1 MKRITYILLLVLSLI
16 LFPGCG
22 EERDDLLRGPAMNFT
37 AGDPQTKAFIEDIN
51 RSGNELV
58 VYDYMTG
65 TAGILDV
72 ADDDRWYIDHSR
84 IHCTVDGQEVWDY
97 VAGDEYFWL
106 YGSHHS
112 CFGWLFTGPSGYNT
126 ITFFGEHPHF
136 EKNTFTLPLPA
147 YKFTHASPLYDFLY
161 SDVTKR
167 TYTQAN
173 PDSSPIALAMNHL
186 FSAFRFTVRS
196 VREAPVTINSAVLR
210 VVTKKKAT
218 LDFKDAVDGVSGGK
232 TVVSYSEES
241 ADTLQLKNRNHIL
254 ENGSPAI
261 NLFDRNDVEAFRMIW
276 PQTET
281 EFENAE
287 LEIRYTDAPNSDEQ
301 VKTFQLNRFQQKEWL
316 AGNRYSYELVF
327 TDKEITLTCN
337 VVPWR
342 KKDITL
348 DYTQV
353 VVVSDKIQWHDNTIS
368 HLDEHTGEVLLIND
382 KKKPAECYF
391 KIDAPQGAT
400 WTASLIPVAG
410 INTGAF
416 EFVDPDKY
424 DSTKDDPYT
433 VLDAPT
439 GTVGQIGRLMI
450 RVKDSVTATE
460 TNKARLRI
468 VVKTANDEQTI
479 VVENLCAGHDYNEY
493 TLVQNMIIG
502 G

>member
-65 TAGILDV
+65 IEGTLEV
-72 ADDDRWYIDHSR
+72 AEADRWYIDHSR

-173 PDSSPIALAMNHL
+173 PDSSPIALNMNHL

-196 VREAPVTINSAVLR
+196 VRQAPVTISSAVLK
-210 VVTKKKAT
+210 VVTQKKAT
-218 LDFKDAVDGVSGGK
+218 INFERAVDTVTGGK
-232 TVVSYSEES
+232 PVVTYTEIAS
-241 ADTLQLKNRNHIL
+241 DTLYLGGRNHEL
-254 ENGSPAI
+254 TSGSAAI
-261 NLFDRNDVEAFRMIW
+261 NLFDRKDVEAFRMIW
-276 PQTET
+276 PQSEE
-281 EFENAE
+281 EFADAV
-287 LEIRYTDAPNSDEQ
+287 LEVKYTDANAADKNALQ
-301 VKTFQLNRFQQKEWL
+301 TKTFQLNGFSQKEWL
-316 AGNRYSYELVF
+316 AGSRYSYELVF
-327 TDKEITLTCN
+327 TDKEITLTC
-337 VVPWR
+337 VVLPWN
-342 KKDITL
+342 KKEIVL
-348 DYTQV
+348 DFTEV

-368 HLDEHTGEVLLIND
+368 HLDEHTGEVLLFND
-382 KKKPAECYF
+382 KNKPAECYF

-400 WTASLIPVAG
+400 WVASLVPVAG
-410 INTGAF
+410 KSDAF
-416 EFVDPDKY
+416 EFVDPKSGEVVESPSGD
-424 DSTKDDPYT
+424 
-433 VLDAPT
+433 
-439 GTVGQIGRLMI
+439 VGEIGI
-450 RVKDSVTATE
+450 IKVRVKNATDQTD
-460 TNKARLRI
+460 TNKAKLRI
-468 VVKTANDEQTI
+468 VVKTAASAQDGEVI
-479 VVENLCAGHDYNEY
+479 VVENLCPGHDYNEY
-493 TLVQNMIIG
+493 TIVQNRI
-502 G
+502 

>member
-1 MKRITYILLLVLSLI
+1 M
-16 LFPGCG
+16 
-22 EERDDLLRGPAMNFT
+22 LREPAMSFT
-37 AGDPQTKAFIEDIN
+37 ASDPQTKAFIENIS

-72 ADDDRWYIDHSR
+72 AKADRWYIDHSR
-84 IHCTVDGQEVWDY
+84 IHCTVDGQEVWDF
-97 VAGDEYFWL
+97 VSGDEYFWL
-106 YGSHHS
+106 YGSNHN

-136 EKNTFTLPLPA
+136 EKDSFTLPLPA
-147 YKFTHASPLYDFLY
+147 YKFTHESPLYDFLY

-167 TYTQAN
+167 SYTQSN
-173 PDSSPIALAMNHL
+173 PDSSPIALKMNHL

-218 LDFKDAVDGVSGGK
+218 LDFKDAVDGVTGGK
-232 TVVSYSEES
+232 AVVSYSEES

-254 ENGSPAI
+254 ENSSPAI
-261 NLFDRNDVEAFRMIW
+261 NLFNRNDVEAFRMIW

-287 LEIRYTDAPNSDEQ
+287 LEIRYTDAANSDEQ

-316 AGNRYSYELVF
+316 SGNRYSYELVF
-327 TDKEITLTCN
+327 TDKEITLTCE
-337 VVPWR
+337 VLPWR

-353 VVVSDKIQWHDNTIS
+353 VVVSDKIQWHDNTIN
-368 HLDEHTGEVLLIND
+368 HLDEHTGEVILFND

-400 WTASLIPVAG
+400 WIASIIPIAG
-410 INTGAF
+410 MNTDAF

-424 DSTKDDPYT
+424 DSTKEDPYT
-433 VLDAPT
+433 VLDGKNPPS
-439 GTVGQIGRLMI
+439 GTVGLGQIARLKI
-450 RVKDSVTATE
+450 RVKDPTSQTDI
-460 TNKARLRI
+460 NKARLRI